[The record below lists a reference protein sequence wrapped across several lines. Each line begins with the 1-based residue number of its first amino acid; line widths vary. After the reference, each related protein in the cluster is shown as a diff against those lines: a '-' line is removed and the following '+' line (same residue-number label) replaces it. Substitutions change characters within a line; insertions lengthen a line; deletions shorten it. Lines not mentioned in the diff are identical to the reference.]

1 MREEYLQALFWL
13 FIVGGWVSGVVYAQW
28 LGGGEGVFL
37 DLGRAVSVPGPK
49 ELENYAGADNS
60 SLNGF
65 TEVFSLGDWWQ
76 PLVYFPLS
84 LASIFLLSQLFFG
97 AGAVFFLF
105 TRGVWDCVLI
115 SGLVRYMQ
123 GPAFSLPNLGAGE
136 AFTALFVILILA
148 VNLPLFFWTAHMGA
162 RRSIYVLNKLRR
174 KPVKPES
181 GSLPITRLMI
191 FLAIA
196 LAAGLFG
203 SFILFTI

>member
-13 FIVGGWVSGVVYAQW
+13 FIVGGWVFGVVYAQW
-28 LGGGEGVFL
+28 LGGGGGVFL

-49 ELENYAGADNS
+49 ELENYARTDNS
-60 SLNGF
+60 SLNES
-65 TEVFSLGDWWQ
+65 TEVFSLENWWQ

-115 SGLVRYMQ
+115 SGLVHYMQ
-123 GPAFSLPNLGAGE
+123 EWSFETLGAGE

-162 RRSIYVLNKLRR
+162 RRSIYVLNKLRG

-203 SFILFTI
+203 SFILSII